1 MMMIPWPNAIYQW
14 RKMSYVTNDDTLLPL
29 PLELAKKVEDYAR
42 VIGPNTHQPKSGS
55 QARGRMIR
63 RGEGGGVDVGSAF
76 MGPPVLFPRLPPLR
90 KPPHPRPPTKAS
102 Q

>member
-63 RGEGGGVDVGSAF
+63 RGEGGGVDVGVAL
-76 MGPPVLFPRLPPLR
+76 MGALGLFPCPSPLS
-90 KPPHPRPPTKAS
+90 KPPPHRVPPT
-102 Q
+102 